1 MYIIIY
7 YYLIN
12 HEWLNI
18 TLKFSVKCPMSIVYM
33 YAWMKIDFFIR
44 HKCHLNSFIHFPMFV
59 VVFFF
64 FFFHISSSSG
74 RHFYTR
80 TYEYIFSI
88 WKKVSNDEALLEETL
103 IDPASIISYWM
114 SQLSNVDNAM
124 HQFNIL
130 KTFKQINFFKN
141 NIEKF
146 DIFICTIKISIEIL
160 EKFWI
165 LQSSNDGIKKSLN
178 FLSTETWEWTK

>member
-1 MYIIIY
+1 MSNVNCIY
-7 YYLIN
+7 VCVN
-12 HEWLNI
+12 ENWLFYSSQMSF
-18 TLKFSVKCPMSIVYM
+18 KFIY
-33 YAWMKIDFFIR
+33 
-44 HKCHLNSFIHFPMFV
+44 SFPHV
-59 VVFFF
+59 RRRFFF
-64 FFFHISSSSG
+64 SSSSG

-130 KTFKQINFFKN
+130 KTFKQINFLKN

-146 DIFICTIKISIEIL
+146 DIFICTIKFPSKYLISFEFYKVL
-160 EKFWI
+160 MME
-165 LQSSNDGIKKSLN
+165 
-178 FLSTETWEWTK
+178 